1 VTRSFL
7 GACAMLLATLPAKGI
22 RAEPQASVPSAPAMA
37 APTSAQC
44 ARAYEEAQEQRKSG
58 QLSAARDNLRVC
70 ARDECPDFIHTDCS
84 TWHGEVQGELPTLV
98 LSATSGGRDLQ
109 EVTVSTK
116 DKLLALRL
124 EGQVIELDPGQY
136 DLRFSA
142 SGMKPQLLRF
152 VVARGERNRLVRVE
166 LVPLTATVP
175 PEPTDTP
182 SSPPTAPLDAPPG
195 RSLTAPAVLTG
206 VGLVGLG
213 GFVALG
219 AWGRSSESQ
228 LAERCAPRCESEQVA
243 DTRSKYVLA
252 DVSLGVGVVS
262 LALAAYTFF
271 TSGPPDTTG
280 ARGVAVQAGARD
292 LRMTYGGSF

>member
-1 VTRSFL
+1 MTRSFL
-7 GACAMLLATLPAKGI
+7 GAGAMLLATLPAAGAH
-22 RAEPQASVPSAPAMA
+22 AEPASVRSAPTMA
-37 APTSAQC
+37 APSNAQC
-44 ARAYEEAQEQRKSG
+44 ARAYEAAQEQRKSG

-70 ARDECPDFIHTDCS
+70 LRDECPDFIHTDCL
-84 TWHGEVQGELPTLV
+84 TWHGEVQAELPTLV

-109 EVTVSTK
+109 DVTVSTK

-124 EGQVIELDPGQY
+124 EGQVIELDPGEY
-136 DLRFSA
+136 DLSFSA
-142 SGMKPQLLRF
+142 SGMRPKLLRF

-166 LVPLTATVP
+166 LVPLRATAA

-182 SSPPTAPLDAPPG
+182 RSPTTTPLPPPPG
-195 RSLTAPAVLTG
+195 RSFTAPAVLTG
-206 VGLVGLG
+206 VGLAGLG

-243 DTRSKYVLA
+243 DARSKYVLA

-271 TSGPPDTTG
+271 TSEPPATAG
-280 ARGVAVQAGARD
+280 ARGVAVQASARD